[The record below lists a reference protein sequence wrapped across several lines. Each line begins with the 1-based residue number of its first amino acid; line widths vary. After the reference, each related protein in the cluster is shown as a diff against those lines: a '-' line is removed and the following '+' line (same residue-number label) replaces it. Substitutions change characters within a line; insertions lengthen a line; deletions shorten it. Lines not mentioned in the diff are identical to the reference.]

1 MTGWK
6 RFFGLDLFDTAVHVG
21 ITFAVMVLLADQAR
35 QPEPV
40 VILGCASAVAFSI
53 RRHFALKR
61 LGRPGEVSGE
71 TTTGVHR
78 QLDNEAR
85 LQELESLYG
94 RVAEL
99 EERVDFAERL
109 LARKDEP
116 MKLESPK
123 E

>member
-1 MTGWK
+1 VNGWK
-6 RFFGLDLFDTAVHVG
+6 RLFGVDLFDTVVHVG
-21 ITFAVMVLLADQAR
+21 VSFALLVVVETR
-35 QPEPV
+35 THQPEPMLAV
-40 VILGCASAVAFSI
+40 VIVSALLFSV
-53 RRHFALKR
+53 RRYFGLRR
-61 LGRPGEVSGE
+61 LPPRGEVSGE

-78 QLDNEAR
+78 RLDTEDR

-109 LARKDEP
+109 LAQKDEP

-123 E
+123 A